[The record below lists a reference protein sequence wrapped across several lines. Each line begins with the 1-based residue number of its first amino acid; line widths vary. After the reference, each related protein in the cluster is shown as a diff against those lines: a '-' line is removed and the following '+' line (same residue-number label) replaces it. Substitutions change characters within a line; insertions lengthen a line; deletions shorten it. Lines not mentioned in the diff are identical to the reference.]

1 MARYTCAAG
10 AFRGADHAPPGCHQA
25 MLQDL
30 LKASPLF
37 APLSDDDLA
46 KVLLICR
53 AREFKNGDALYAEGD
68 QSNHFD
74 LVIEGA
80 IRISKMTPL
89 GEEALAVLR
98 SGQFFG
104 EMGLLTGAPRSAHAY
119 GHEPGR
125 LLSFPCAELRA
136 LLEREPDLARQF
148 LWAFARSLCERLA
161 ETNQRMAT
169 FMTLSKFG

>member
-1 MARYTCAAG
+1 
-10 AFRGADHAPPGCHQA
+10 

-37 APLSDDDLA
+37 ATLDDRDLA

-53 AREFKNGDALYAEGD
+53 ARDFKSGEAICAEGD
-68 QSNHFD
+68 PSEHFD
-74 LVIEGA
+74 LVVDGA
-80 IRISKMTPL
+80 VRISKMTPL
-89 GEEALAVLR
+89 GEEALAILR
-98 SGQFFG
+98 TGKFFG
-104 EMGLLTGAPRSAHAY
+104 EMGLLTGAPRSACAF

-125 LLSFPCAELRA
+125 LLSFPCAELRT
-136 LLEREPDLARQF
+136 LLEKEPELARQF

-161 ETNQRMAT
+161 ETNQRMTT